1 MNLRT
6 ITNAVTSRAGRQVL
20 KVQKH
25 SPAIMFVA
33 GVLGVGTTVVLA
45 CRATLRVH
53 EALDEHQMMAEKI
66 NYAAEVDEKYKEENQ
81 QRDMALLYTK
91 TAVKFAKLYGPS
103 VVVGAVSIAALTGAH
118 VVLNRRNMALTAAY
132 AAVEKGFKEYRKR
145 VIDEYGEE
153 KDKEFRYGLED
164 KTIVEE
170 TEEGP
175 ITKNTKALLSKKAS
189 IYARFFDES
198 STSWQKQP
206 EYNQLFIQCQQN
218 YANNLLNA
226 RGHVFLNEVYDM
238 LGLARSREG
247 SVVGWVLNGKGDG
260 YIDFGVF
267 RGDTFMGQQFVNGNE
282 RSILLDFNVDGVI
295 YDKI

>member
-1 MNLRT
+1 MNLKT
-6 ITNAVTSRAGRQVL
+6 IANAVTSRAGRQVL

-25 SPAIMFVA
+25 SPAILFFA
-33 GVLGVGTTVVLA
+33 GVFGVGATVALA
-45 CRATLRVH
+45 CRSTLRVH
-53 EALDEHQMMAEKI
+53 EVLDEHQMMAEKI
-66 NYAAEVDEKYKEENQ
+66 NHAGKVDEKYKEENQ

-91 TAVKFAKLYGPS
+91 TSIKFVKLYAPS
-103 VVVGAVSIAALTGAH
+103 VVVGVVSIAALTGAH

-145 VIDEYGEE
+145 VVDEYGEE
-153 KDKEFRYGLED
+153 KDKQFRYGLED

-175 ITKNTKALLSKKAS
+175 ITKNTKALVSKKAS

-198 STSWQKQP
+198 SSSWQRQP

-218 YANNLLNA
+218 YANNLLNS
-226 RGHVFLNEVYDM
+226 RGHVFLNEIYDM
-238 LGLARSREG
+238 LGLERSQEG
-247 SVVGWVLNGKGDG
+247 SVVGWVLGNGDD

-267 RGDTFMGQQFVNGNE
+267 RGDVFMGQQFVNGNE